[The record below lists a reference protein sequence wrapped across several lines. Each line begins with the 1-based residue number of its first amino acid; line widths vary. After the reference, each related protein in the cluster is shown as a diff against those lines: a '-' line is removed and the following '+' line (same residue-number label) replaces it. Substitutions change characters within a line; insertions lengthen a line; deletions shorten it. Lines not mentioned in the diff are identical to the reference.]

1 MGTPSFS
8 LVHPE
13 DEQRAL
19 ATLLL
24 AFAGDPVE
32 RWLYPE
38 PQQYLTEFP
47 RFLAAFGGPAF
58 AQRTVWQAEDFA
70 AVALWL
76 APGSE
81 PDAARIVNVLS
92 DGVSDEQ
99 HVDTF
104 DVLEQMGAAHPRYP
118 HWYLPWL
125 GVDPGAQGQGLGSR
139 LLEECLTRVDAD
151 RLPAYLETPNPRTI
165 AFYERH
171 GFDVVGTAQSGA
183 CPRLTFM
190 LRMPQ

>member
-1 MGTPSFS
+1 MGVSR
-8 LVHPE
+8 VRPE
-13 DEQRAL
+13 DEHRAL

-58 AQRTVWQAEDFA
+58 VQRTVWHARDFA

-76 APGSE
+76 APGAE
-81 PDAARIVNVLS
+81 PDGARIVSVLT
-92 DGVSDEQ
+92 DGVAEEKHD
-99 HVDTF
+99 DTF
-104 DVLEQMGAAHPRYP
+104 AVLEQMDAAHPRYP

-125 GVDPGAQGQGLGSR
+125 GVDAGAQGQGVGSR
-139 LLEECLTRVDAD
+139 LLAECLKLVDAD
-151 RLPAYLETPNPRTI
+151 RLPAYLETPNPRTV
-165 AFYERH
+165 AFYDRH
-171 GFDVVGTAQSGA
+171 GFQVVGAARAGA

-190 LRMPQ
+190 LRQPR